1 MPDQPSPDQPPI
13 ARPGDADEAG
23 EDHETDK
30 AELEARDR
38 AQPTRIGREVNLR
51 ADGDA
56 YPDRDE
62 REELVEEVVA
72 EREEPTE
79 HLAEGD

>member
-1 MPDQPSPDQPPI
+1 MPD
-13 ARPGDADEAG
+13 
-23 EDHETDK
+23 DHATDK

-56 YPDRDE
+56 LPDEEE
-62 REELVEEVVA
+62 RAALVEEVVQ

-79 HLAEGD
+79 QLAEE